1 MAAHRARGMA
11 ERDATEVFSEWALR
25 ARDLGRESGHAASV
39 HEMLSIALSR
49 LDGPCSAIDVGCG
62 NGWVCRSLEQ
72 TEGCTSAVGVDGSE
86 EMIRKARSRGDGEF
100 HHALLPDWAPGRRF
114 SLVHSMEFLYYL
126 RDPLSMLS
134 AIHDDWLEP
143 GGTLVAGVDHY
154 LENED
159 SLDWPVGLSVHMTTL
174 SEEQWRQ
181 GMVDA
186 GFEDVEMRRV
196 GLKDGFVGTLA
207 MIGTKPASL

>member
-1 MAAHRARGMA
+1 
-11 ERDATEVFSEWALR
+11 
-25 ARDLGRESGHAASV
+25 
-39 HEMLSIALSR
+39 
-49 LDGPCSAIDVGCG
+49 
-62 NGWVCRSLEQ
+62 
-72 TEGCTSAVGVDGSE
+72 
-86 EMIRKARSRGDGEF
+86 
-100 HHALLPDWAPGRRF
+100 
-114 SLVHSMEFLYYL
+114 MEFLYYL
-126 RDPLSMLS
+126 REPLSMLS
-134 AIHDDWLEP
+134 AIHDEWLEP

-181 GMVDA
+181 GMLDA

>member
-1 MAAHRARGMA
+1 M
-11 ERDATEVFSEWALR
+11 S
-25 ARDLGRESGHAASV
+25 
-39 HEMLSIALSR
+39 
-49 LDGPCSAIDVGCG
+49 
-62 NGWVCRSLEQ
+62 Q
-72 TEGCTSAVGVDGSE
+72 
-86 EMIRKARSRGDGEF
+86 
-100 HHALLPDWAPGRRF
+100 
-114 SLVHSMEFLYYL
+114 
-126 RDPLSMLS
+126 
-134 AIHDDWLEP
+134 
-143 GGTLVAGVDHY
+143 GGAWWRVDHY